1 MKLRMLVGLA
11 AIIAIAVPAQ
21 ARAGGFAGTVIA
33 KQPHRGTL
41 VLAARGGTGLTV
53 HSSARTHLGDRISL
67 QGLRLRDGTI
77 RASRLR
83 VVSHTRRAMIRGV
96 VVRQLLRST
105 LVATGRS
112 VITIRHRA
120 ARRLASAS
128 DHGGLR
134 AGSIAEFRIRID
146 DDDLFEEA
154 AIVVGQAGD
163 VQIEGAVVSVSPLV
177 VSVEGLPITITVP
190 AGMTLPAALAAGQ
203 RIELIVHTAPGN
215 LFTLVAIEEIEN
227 ANQIGVREE
236 VEVKGFVVSSSPT
249 QIVVNSRGSVFTFAA
264 PTGVRLPTLPVGT
277 FVEVRGRSV
286 NGVLT
291 AERVKLEDGDD
302 DGGSGGGHDGR

>member
-1 MKLRMLVGLA
+1 MLVGLA
-11 AIIAIAVPAQ
+11 AVVAIAVPAQ
-21 ARAGGFAGTVIA
+21 ARAGGFVGTVIA
-33 KQPHRGTL
+33 KQPQRGTV
-41 VLAARGGTGLTV
+41 VLAAHGGLGLTV
-53 HSSARTHLGDRISL
+53 HTSARTHLGDRISL

-96 VVRQLLRST
+96 VVRELRRST

-128 DHGGLR
+128 DHGDFR

-146 DDDLFEEA
+146 DDDLLEEA
-154 AIVVGQAGD
+154 AVVVGQAGD
-163 VQIEGAVVSVSPLV
+163 VEIEGAIISVSPLV

-190 AGMTLPAALAAGQ
+190 AGMTLPAGLAAGE
-203 RIELIVHTAPGN
+203 RIELIVHTAAGN
-215 LFTLVAIEEIEN
+215 VFTLVTIEEIEN
-227 ANQIGVREE
+227 ENQIGVRQE
-236 VEVKGFVVSSSPT
+236 VEVKGVVVSSSPT
-249 QIVVNSRGSVFTFAA
+249 QIVVNSRGAVFTFAA
-264 PTGVRLPTLPVGT
+264 PAGTKLPTFRVGT
-277 FVEVRGRSV
+277 FVEVRGLSV

-291 AERVKLEDGDD
+291 AERLKVEDD
-302 DGGSGGGHDGR
+302 DEGGGSGGGH

>member
-1 MKLRMLVGLA
+1 MKVKMLVGLA
-11 AIIAIAVPAQ
+11 AIVVIAAPAQ

-33 KQPHRGTL
+33 KQPKRGTL
-41 VLAARGGTGLTV
+41 VLAVRGGTGLTV
-53 HSSARTHLGDRISL
+53 HASARTHLGDRI
-67 QGLRLRDGTI
+67 QFRGVRLRDGTI
-77 RASRLR
+77 RASRLS

-96 VVRQLLRST
+96 VVRQLPRLT
-105 LVATGRS
+105 LLATGRS

-128 DHGGLR
+128 DHGGIR
-134 AGSIAEFRIRID
+134 AGSIAEFRVRID
-146 DDDLFEEA
+146 DDDLFEEE

-163 VQIEGAVVSVSPLV
+163 VEIEGAVVSVSPLV

-215 LFTLVAIEEIEN
+215 VFTLVAIEEIEN
-227 ANQIGVREE
+227 ANQIGVKEE
-236 VEVKGFVVSSSPT
+236 VRVKGFVVSSSPT
-249 QIVVNSRGSVFTFAA
+249 QIVVSSRGSVFTFAA
-264 PTGVRLPTLPVGT
+264 PTGVTLPTLAVGT

-286 NGVLT
+286 HGVLT
-291 AERVKLEDGDD
+291 VERLKLEDGDD
-302 DGGSGGGHDGR
+302 DGSGEGHDGH